1 MRSFSF
7 SMTKVAI
14 NLKNPLWGHLLLF
27 VAAAFWGGNA
37 PMVKDLAMH
46 GVSAIAVAAFRS
58 IGGVAAFWLTSLFVK
73 RESEPIDMR
82 VIGKFFVAAVLS
94 IVFNQMLFTVGISYT
109 SPVNA
114 TIVATMLPIITLVLS
129 AIILKERVTL
139 AKVAGIA
146 IGLTGA
152 LMLVLAGG
160 AGPMAGGLKGDIMC
174 YTAQSCIGLYMV
186 LFRGMIH
193 RYSVITLMKWMFLFS
208 SIIVTPLTWPYI
220 SAIDYASLPL
230 VAWGEIAF
238 IVFGG
243 TYAAYIFFTY
253 GQQLLT
259 PTIVGMYNY
268 VQPIVATIL
277 AVAMGVGVFGWR
289 EGVAMVLVFAGV
301 YIVNNAKK
309 IARKVRKR

>member
-1 MRSFSF
+1 
-7 SMTKVAI
+7 MTTRTL

-37 PMVKDLAMH
+37 PMVKELDTF
-46 GVSAIAVAAFRS
+46 GVSAVAVAAFRS
-58 IGGVAAFWLTSLFVK
+58 IGAAAAFWLTSLAV
-73 RESEPIDMR
+73 RRPQEHIGR
-82 VIGKFFVAAVLS
+82 VAIGKLFVAAVLS
-94 IVFNQMLFTVGISYT
+94 IVFNQMLFTVGISFT

-114 TIVATMLPIITLVLS
+114 TIVATMLPIITMILS
-129 AIILKERVTL
+129 ALILKERITVPKL
-139 AKVAGIA
+139 AGIA

-160 AGPMAGGLKGDIMC
+160 KGPMGGGIKGDLMC
-174 YTAQSCIGLYMV
+174 LTAQTCIGLYMV

-193 RYSVITLMKWMFLFS
+193 RYNVITLMKWMFLFS
-208 SIIVTPLTWPYI
+208 SLIVTPLTWPYI

-230 VAWGEIAF
+230 VAWAEIAF

-259 PTIVGMYNY
+259 PTVVGMYNY

-277 AVAMGVGVFGWR
+277 AVAMGVGLFGWR
-289 EGVAMVLVFAGV
+289 EGVAMVLVFVGV

-309 IARKVRKR
+309 IAAYIRKR